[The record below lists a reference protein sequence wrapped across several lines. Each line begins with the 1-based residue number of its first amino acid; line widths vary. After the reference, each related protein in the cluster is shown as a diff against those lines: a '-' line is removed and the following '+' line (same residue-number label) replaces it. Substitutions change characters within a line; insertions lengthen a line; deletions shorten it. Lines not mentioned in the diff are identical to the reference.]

1 MANSTFDGRRFT
13 VTNLGVLHAKP
24 LRIERIL
31 LKPNAA
37 GDSITLSSWSESATA
52 KSTKYLISIT
62 TTSNT
67 ILTDA
72 AAASSFVTAN
82 VAALDI
88 IRVLDSE
95 TAANIGHT
103 LVLTRDTD
111 QQITTIGKTLTND
124 TTKIYSWAIWTPTT
138 ELVVTCD
145 AATGA
150 KSETEIYFGTPGRW
164 FPNLAVTALSTS
176 ATAQIILA

>member
-1 MANSTFDGRRFT
+1 M
-13 VTNLGVLHAKP
+13 
-24 LRIERIL
+24 
-31 LKPNAA
+31 
-37 GDSITLSSWSESATA
+37 TLSTWDENVAA
-52 KSTKYLISIT
+52 KSTIYLRALT

-67 ILTDA
+67 IFTD
-72 AAASSFVTAN
+72 SSTLHAFVTAN

-88 IRVLDSE
+88 IKVLDSE
-95 TAANIGHT
+95 TAANVGYT

-111 QQITTIGKTLTND
+111 EVITTIGKSLTND
-124 TTKIYSWAIWTPTT
+124 TAQIYSWKIWTPYSD
-138 ELVVTCD
+138 LVVSCD

-164 FPNLAVTALSTS
+164 FPNLAITALSTS